1 MEINYTFYFL
11 AFFEKVIKKLLTFCY
26 WQNCKID
33 FDFLWCQ
40 TFTIWYSGASRKH
53 VVWRNGTG
61 YDRRSENSHV
71 CHHQW
76 YRWHI
81 QLCVKRLTCFS
92 CRMLWIWQWECTA
105 HHRWDKI
112 APDWCGFCLP
122 LSHVLPKNG
131 YKKTAV
137 KCSVFT
143 TVCFV
148 FNSILGVTTQGKL

>member
-1 MEINYTFYFL
+1 MKCEIERMEINYTFYFF

-33 FDFLWCQ
+33 FDFL
-40 TFTIWYSGASRKH
+40 
-53 VVWRNGTG
+53 
-61 YDRRSENSHV
+61 
-71 CHHQW
+71 
-76 YRWHI
+76 
-81 QLCVKRLTCFS
+81 TCFS
-92 CRMLWIWQWECTA
+92 CQMLWILQWECTA

-148 FNSILGVTTQGKL
+148 FNSILGVTTQGSLWKFNHTDDRKVWGISPVSWHRQCLLLLIS